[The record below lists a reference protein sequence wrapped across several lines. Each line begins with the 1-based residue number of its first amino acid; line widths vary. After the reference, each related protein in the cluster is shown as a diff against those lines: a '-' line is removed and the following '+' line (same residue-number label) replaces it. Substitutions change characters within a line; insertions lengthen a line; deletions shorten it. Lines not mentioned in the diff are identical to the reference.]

1 MARGKKSETITIG
14 VFGLGEVEPKTLVP
28 LLEDY
33 IGKADVTFII
43 PATADHYTASVGAVC
58 DWLDEENLPY
68 DVVTDASSAK
78 ARSLRGVIKN
88 AENEHKGSDV
98 GTSIV
103 NLLKDADDGRL
114 LVFWDGELGDEDGGA
129 YDAVEYAD
137 EQDIPAFDIC
147 DGLAPID
154 LDADADDGQSEPDP
168 EPEPEKTTR
177 RGRRAAAED
186 DADDEP
192 PAPKR
197 RGKAQDDPQDEP
209 EREAVDASLPTFA
222 AAEKLG
228 VRALRTFARDLELAP
243 SRKIGAMDIPTLM
256 DLLYPVGG
264 AAPAVD
270 DDPEPEPE
278 TPIAKGRRARKEA
291 AGQAELPL
299 GDATLEEQIAASAYQ
314 QVTTLPTQLN
324 AEASVILGQFITLLA
339 TAVAEVVL
347 AALAAEDH
355 L

>member
-33 IGKADVTFII
+33 VGKADVQFII
-43 PATADHYTASVGAVC
+43 PATSDHFTASVGAVC

-114 LVFWDGELGDEDGGA
+114 LMFWDGELGNEDGGA

-154 LDADADDGQSEPDP
+154 LDASDDGQDDDP

-177 RGRRAAAED
+177 RSRKATED
-186 DADDEP
+186 DNDP
-192 PAPKR
+192 PAAKR
-197 RGKAQDDPQDEP
+197 RGKAQDDQQDEP
-209 EREAVDASLPTFA
+209 EREPVDPTLPTFEEA
-222 AAEKLG
+222 GKLG
-228 VRALRTFARDLELAP
+228 VRALRTFARDLGLAP
-243 SRKIGAMDIPTLM
+243 SRKIGAMDIPTVL
-256 DLLYPVGG
+256 DLLYPIDG
-264 AAPAVD
+264 AAPAT
-270 DDPEPEPE
+270 DPEPEPE

-291 AGQAELPL
+291 AGQTELPL
-299 GDATLEEQIAASAYQ
+299 DEPSLEQQIASSAYA
-314 QVTTLPTQLN
+314 QVSALPTQLN

-347 AALAAEDH
+347 AALE
-355 L
+355 LESK